1 MAIIREFDRNNPAD
15 QRLIENICKES
26 GSPVVAKEANFIRRA
41 IWNTKDHPENLWC
54 EIYDDCAFWM
64 AIKCKNTVRSVFTV
78 VRQDRQKEGIGN
90 ILHRRSLRRCMEAGI
105 STLRR
110 HTSQNER
117 AIDYWTQK
125 QGATIVGL
133 NGNDFELEFRIK
145 LP

>member
-1 MAIIREFDRNNPAD
+1 
-15 QRLIENICKES
+15 
-26 GSPVVAKEANFIRRA
+26 
-41 IWNTKDHPENLWC
+41 
-54 EIYDDCAFWM
+54 M
-64 AIKCKNTVRSVFTV
+64 AIKRKNTVRSVFTV

-90 ILHRRSLRRCMEAGI
+90 ILHRRRLRRCMEAGI
-105 STLRR
+105 STLRMR
-110 HTSQNER
+110 TSQNER